1 MRSGPTP
8 TMARTPIAILK
19 IRESGRAG
27 DRPGSGRAG
36 DRESLTRS
44 HARPRRLL
52 IEADD
57 LHPIRP
63 FTGRISADQL
73 QGAAGGVD
81 RVGGEGVR
89 LLTGDDHVAP
99 GGVDAEAA
107 RLLFRGRAAE
117 PGEIAGG
124 GVHAEG
130 ADRVAGALGRVE
142 EFPVRRQVQVG
153 RPDVVAA
160 VALRRGRAARPAGDE
175 LAV

>member
-8 TMARTPIAILK
+8 TMARTPIAIL
-19 IRESGRAG
+19 ESVRAG
-27 DRPGSGRAG
+27 AREIGKALLALTPSRP
-36 DRESLTRS
+36 
-44 HARPRRLL
+44 L

-63 FTGRISADQL
+63 FAGRISADQL

-107 RLLFRGRAAE
+107 RLLFRGRAAK
-117 PGEIAGG
+117 PGELAGG
-124 GVHAEG
+124 GVDAES
-130 ADRVAGALGRVE
+130 ADRVAGALGCVE